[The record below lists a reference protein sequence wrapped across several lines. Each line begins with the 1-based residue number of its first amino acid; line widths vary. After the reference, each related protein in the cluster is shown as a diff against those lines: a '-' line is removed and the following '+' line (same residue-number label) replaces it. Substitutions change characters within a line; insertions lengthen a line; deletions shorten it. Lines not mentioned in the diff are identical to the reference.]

1 MSLSFEYHMPTRI
14 IFGAGKLNE
23 LDKISMPGRHALVV
37 MTSGQ
42 SMKRYGYLDKLIASL
57 TQADIQTTVFAKV
70 LANPVVEH
78 VHEAAEIA
86 RQQGCDFIIGFGGG
100 SAVDTAK
107 SVAVMVNN
115 PGDYWDYIGTG
126 SGKGKAVEAP
136 VLPIVAIPTTAGT
149 GTESDPWTV
158 ITKTD
163 SKEKIGFGIPETFP
177 QIALVD
183 PELMVSVP
191 PKLTAYQGMDAFFH
205 AAEGYLASI
214 AQPASE
220 LYSLDSV
227 ARIQQYLPRAVTQG
241 DDIEARS
248 QLAWASTQSGMV
260 ESTSCVISHHSLE
273 HALSAYYPDVPHG
286 AGLVMLSIPYFTFMA
301 NHAPSRFVPLAKA
314 MGAELTG
321 LTEQQQ
327 ALAFVEKLKQLI
339 ADVGLADLRL
349 RDFDVKREDM
359 DAMAQN
365 AFDTMGFLFDL
376 DPHPLTKED
385 IVAIY
390 EASYA

>member
-23 LDKISMPGRHALVV
+23 LDKISMPGRNALVV

-70 LANPVVEH
+70 LPNPVVEH

-191 PKLTAYQGMDAFFH
+191 PQLTAYQGMDAFFH

>member
-14 IFGAGKLNE
+14 LFGAGKLTE
-23 LDKISMPGRHALVV
+23 LGRVPLPGRHALIV

-42 SMKRYGYLDKLIASL
+42 SMKRLGYLDQLVAEL
-57 TQADIQTTVFAKV
+57 TQQDIQTTVFAKV
-70 LANPVVEH
+70 LPNPVVEH
-78 VHEAAEIA
+78 VHEAAALA

-107 SVAVMVNN
+107 SVAVMVHN
-115 PGDYWDYIGTG
+115 PGQYWDYMGTG
-126 SGKGKAVEAP
+126 SGKGRAVEQP

-158 ITKTD
+158 ITKSDT
-163 SKEKIGFGIPETFP
+163 KEKIGFGIPDTFP
-177 QIALVD
+177 QLAIVD
-183 PELMVSVP
+183 PELMVSIP
-191 PKLTAYQGMDAFFH
+191 PQLTAYQGMDAFFH

-227 ARIQQYLPRAVTQG
+227 ARIRQYLPRAVAQG

-248 QLAWASTQSGMV
+248 QLAWSSTQSGMV

-286 AGLVMLSIPYFTFMA
+286 AGLVMLSVPYFTYMA
-301 NHAPSRFVPLAKA
+301 THAPARFPALAKA
-314 MGAELTG
+314 MGAELDG
-321 LTEQQQ
+321 LSEPAQ
-327 ALAFVEKLKQLI
+327 AMAFVDQLKQLI

-349 RDFDVKREDM
+349 QDFNVQRKDLP
-359 DAMAQN
+359 AMAQN